1 LTVSGKI
8 TDKASG
14 LPLGGV
20 TVTLGSLSAVSSAT
34 TGAYTLRNIPVG
46 TSGTLTASLAGK
58 TFTPPTITITNLLV
72 SLHSQDFVA
81 AP

>member
-1 LTVSGKI
+1 
-8 TDKASG
+8 
-14 LPLGGV
+14 
-20 TVTLGSLSAVSSAT
+20 
-34 TGAYTLRNIPVG
+34 VG